1 MNPKGAT
8 GVSNYNLMHRS
19 LINFEVDGYQKVK
32 QTSKKMLK
40 KIEVKIGDRNSSSIK
55 IEPYNDSLYE
65 GPYQT
70 L

>member
-1 MNPKGAT
+1 
-8 GVSNYNLMHRS
+8 MHRS
-19 LINFEVDGYQKVK
+19 LINFEVDGYQQVK

-65 GPYQT
+65 GSYQT